1 MNHTLEN
8 SFGKPFRKLGY
19 LLLLALA
26 AAAGLLLLSS
36 ASASAASY
44 YVNNQVGSACSD
56 AGSGT
61 STAAPWCSFAPIS
74 SHGAFAAGDQIL
86 LAKGE
91 TWNEQ
96 MSISGTGTA
105 ANPIVLGAYGS
116 GAKPKI
122 LRNGLESDRAIALAN
137 PSHWTIS
144 GLEIG
149 QAGAG
154 IVVSFSTAG
163 HEGLVFKDLYLH
175 DIKGIHQGSGSGNDV
190 TGDAVWNS
198 AGIEFTSKTF
208 DDSNDASLPIVKNVL
223 FEDIE
228 GSRNL
233 DTISIDWYNGTY
245 SSVTGYKAAEQVVMR
260 NLNFHRNDAGG
271 GSATGCDDGM
281 RITDVRYLTLI
292 DSRIDGDAGC
302 HSDTGTAAIYLAGVY
317 DANIFNNVFT
327 NVPHTSSPD
336 MVAFDFECCTNNVNI
351 SENYFAGNAGAGI
364 SFLAIHPGLG
374 YELNT
379 TAAGNTFVQN
389 GSGSF
394 RRAGTADTPTG
405 AIRDNLYH
413 EANAFLYE
421 DGADYSGFTVS
432 NNQPIK
438 SASAISHASASFGSS
453 QGAGNWTSRAYDGTS
468 WTNLA
473 YYDAAKKQWQPSSSA
488 ASPSVSAF
496 ELQPSACASCAVA
509 RVWTAPLQGTVSL
522 RARVLMAEEGGDGV
536 VVRITKNGTRI
547 WPVSADQSVAGGNR
561 TGYEAILDGISV
573 NAGDELR
580 FEVSAGSAG
589 NNVSDAV
596 SWAPSVAYTNYG
608 LQWDFAAAGNLENW
622 TMASQIS
629 GTVSGGVLTLT
640 SSGSDPYIVSADNL
654 NSPASNR
661 YLRIRL
667 KNNTN
672 DPMAQLFFTT
682 TTDTAWSSSKSIT
695 FATKENAS
703 GYMTYVVDL
712 SVNPNWTG
720 TIKQLRFDPISKSGT
735 MNVDFIQVTALGSG
749 TSKSWEF
756 GTDSDAE
763 GWTSGNQISSMT
775 VSGGSLTL
783 TSGGTDPYIYS
794 PDNLGIDNALI
805 NRYVR
810 IRLQNQST
818 NTTAQFFFTT
828 TTDTTWNAAKSVTL
842 PILATSDYMEYV
854 VDMGAV
860 AGWTGTIKQLRFDPL
875 TATGTVQVDFIRIT
889 D

>member
-1 MNHTLEN
+1 MNH
-8 SFGKPFRKLGY
+8 SMGKPFGKLGY
-19 LLLLALA
+19 ALLLAFA
-26 AAAGLLLLSS
+26 AAAGLLLLGS

-44 YVNNQVGSACSD
+44 YVNNQSGSACSD
-56 AGSGT
+56 AGAGT
-61 STAAPWCSFAPIS
+61 SASAPWCSFAPVN

-86 LAKGE
+86 LAKGA
-91 TWNEQ
+91 TWNER
-96 MSISGTGTA
+96 MTLAGTGTS

-116 GAKPKI
+116 GTKPKI
-122 LRNGLESDRAIALAN
+122 VRNGLESDRAISLTN
-137 PSHWTIS
+137 PSYWTIG

-149 QAGAG
+149 RAGAG

-175 DIKGIHQGSGSGNDV
+175 DIKGIHQGSRSGNDV

-208 DDSNDASLPIVKNVL
+208 DDSHGASAPIVKNVL

-233 DTISIDWYNGTY
+233 DTISIDWYNGSY
-245 SSVTGYKAAEQVVMR
+245 SSVTGYKAAEQIVMR
-260 NLNFHRNDAGG
+260 KLNFHQNDAGG
-271 GSATGCDDGM
+271 GGATGCDDGM

-317 DANIFNNVFT
+317 DANIFNNQFT

-336 MVAFDFECCTNNVNI
+336 MVAFDFECCTNRVNI

-374 YELNT
+374 FELNT

-394 RRAGTADTPTG
+394 RRAGTSDKPTG
-405 AIRDNLYH
+405 TIRDNLYH

-438 SASAISHASASFGSS
+438 SASAIAHASASFGST
-453 QGAGNWTSRAYDGTS
+453 QGLGNWTSKAYDGAS

-473 YYDAAKKQWQPSSSA
+473 YYDTAKKQWQPSA
-488 ASPSVSAF
+488 ATAFPSVSAF
-496 ELQPSACASCAVA
+496 ELQPSACANCKVA
-509 RVWTAPLQGTVSL
+509 RVWTAPIQGTVSL

-536 VVRITKNGTRI
+536 VVRIAKNGTRI
-547 WPVSADQSVAGGNR
+547 WPSASDQSVAAGDR
-561 TGYEAILDGISV
+561 TGYEAILDGIV
-573 NAGDELR
+573 VGAGDELR

-589 NNVSDAV
+589 NNASDAV
-596 SWAPSVAYTNYG
+596 SWTPSIAYTNYG
-608 LQWDFAAAGNLENW
+608 LQWDFGTAGNLENW
-622 TMASQIS
+622 TMANQIA

-654 NSPASNR
+654 NSPAANR

-682 TTDTAWSSSKSIT
+682 TTDTAWSASKSVV
-695 FATKENAS
+695 FVTKEYAS
-703 GYMTYVVDL
+703 DYATYVVDL
-712 SVNPNWTG
+712 GVNPNWSG
-720 TIKQLRFDPISKSGT
+720 SIKQLRLDPISKSGT
-735 MNVDFIQVTALGSG
+735 MSVDYIQVSSLGSG
-749 TSKSWEF
+749 ASKSWEF
-756 GTDSDAE
+756 ATDSNAE
-763 GWTSGNQISSMT
+763 GWTTGNQISSMT
-775 VSGGSLTL
+775 VSGGSLNL

-794 PDNLGIDNALI
+794 PDNLAIDNALI

-810 IRLQNQST
+810 IRLQNLST
-818 NTTAQFFFTT
+818 NTTAQIFFTT
-828 TTDTTWNAAKSVTL
+828 TTDTTWNAAKSVTIPL
-842 PILATSDYMEYV
+842 LATSDYMEYV
-854 VDMGAV
+854 ADMGAA
-860 AGWTGTIKQLRFDPL
+860 AGWTGSIKQLRFDPL
-875 TATGTVQVDFIRIT
+875 TATGTVKVDFIRIT
-889 D
+889 N